1 MPNIELYQGDCLEV
15 MDELIKKEI
24 TVDVVIT
31 DLPYGSTPCPWD
43 VIIPFEEMWKR
54 LDKIVKPNGAII
66 LFGQEPF
73 SSLLRASNI
82 KNYKY
87 DWIWKKERL
96 TNVFQIKRRPGKIT
110 ENISVFYKKQPTYN
124 PQMTKYNGP
133 LRSNKIGDTARFSIT
148 QKGNSTMKPK
158 EYIDKGVRYPLQ
170 IVEINRNSKYD
181 TKFHPTQKPL
191 ALLEYLV
198 KTYTNEGDTVLDFTM
213 GSGTCGLACKNLN
226 RHFIGIEL
234 DENYFNTAKERI
246 NGKEESNEE
255 RPTNTV

>member
-1 MPNIELYQGDCLEV
+1 MIELYKGDCLEV
-15 MDELIKKEI
+15 MDDLIGKGVKVDAII
-24 TVDVVIT
+24 TDIPYGTTACSWDVV
-31 DLPYGSTPCPWD
+31 
-43 VIIPFEEMWKR
+43 IPFEEMWKR

-96 TNVFQIKRRPGKIT
+96 TNVFQVKKRPGKIV
-110 ENISVFYKKQPTYN
+110 ELISVFYKKQPTYN
-124 PQMTKYNGP
+124 PQMIKYDGP
-133 LRSNKIGDTARFSIT
+133 LRSNKIGDNARFSIT
-148 QKGNSTMKPK
+148 QRGYNTLIKPK
-158 EYIDKGVRYPLQ
+158 EYIDNGTRYPLQ
-170 IVEINRNSKYD
+170 IIDCKRDSMYD